1 MRQSAACVLPA
12 CAVKR
17 IARVHLLLACGE
29 ARCVRR
35 ATGTLLAR
43 TAVRVARVQLLRA
56 RACAV
61 VLRLRARCI
70 CYALTRVRVTAKH
83 LLARSA
89 AI

>member
-29 ARCVRR
+29 ARCVSR

-43 TAVRVARVQLLRA
+43 TAVRVARVQLLP
-56 RACAV
+56 
-61 VLRLRARCI
+61 L
-70 CYALTRVRVTAKH
+70 LTTEGFEGPIAKF
-83 LLARSA
+83 LSA
-89 AI
+89 AAGETQSEVANAQLKV